1 MGWQGLRTNAFRVV
15 SVASLACG
23 MALFLSPGP
32 AQKPVAALPC
42 VKLDTIWDEPKGG
55 KRWVGATAGYCTLAD
70 LKLTDTTEGK
80 PAGVDFSALPT
91 INNDNWKPSV
101 SS

>member
-1 MGWQGLRTNAFRVV
+1 MV
-15 SVASLACG
+15 SVVSLACG
-23 MALFLSPGP
+23 MALFLSPGA

-55 KRWVGATAGYCTLAD
+55 KRWVGATAGYYTLAD
-70 LKLTDTTEGK
+70 LQFTDTTERK

-91 INNDNWKPSV
+91 INHNN
-101 SS
+101 

>member
-15 SVASLACG
+15 SVATLAYG
-23 MALFLSPGP
+23 MALFLSPGA

-55 KRWVGATAGYCTLAD
+55 KPWVGAAAGNHTLAD
-70 LKLTDTTEGK
+70 PKSTDTIERK
-80 PAGVDFSALPT
+80 SPGVDFSALPT
-91 INNDNWKPSV
+91 INNNN
-101 SS
+101 